1 MRTYRLLNGSLRKL
15 AAPAALSLLVLAG
28 CAHRELTAPCS
39 DYKRAA
45 FTADAPSPTI
55 PCDKSLPMQRP
66 PWVASLDH
74 HPPVSGG
81 RG

>member
-1 MRTYRLLNGSLRKL
+1 MKTYRLLNGRLLKL
-15 AAPAALSLLVLAG
+15 TLPAAALSLLVLAG

-39 DYKRAA
+39 DYKTAA

-55 PCDKSLPMQRP
+55 PCDKPLPMQRP

-74 HPPVSGG
+74 ATVSGG
-81 RG
+81 GG